1 MNTACAKGPGRTIRD
16 LPDVVVAAVT
26 VPPVTGPDGAT
37 LAPGFT
43 IPSQAVDTGCVVLY
57 DAPGGCLG
65 AVRISAASIPPVTI
79 PSSVVPASGS
89 QPARTFAAVSV
100 AGASAPEAYTPQA
113 CQVEDS
119 GKLPAVTRKGAV
131 RKGIARNGAARPGGS
146 AGGVR
151 VDTVR
156 IPPVRLPDVDVE
168 PGRLESRKLSGR
180 SEVDVLTGEGTVSYV
195 APGNVLFDTDK
206 SEIRRDAEA
215 ALRDIAAQ
223 IKAKTPNARLRVE
236 GHTDDRGDETYGLR
250 LSERRAR
257 AVASWLVKSA
267 GFKADRIT
275 TKGFGEAAPAVPNT
289 SAANRQK
296 NRRVV
301 ITVVGS

>member
-1 MNTACAKGPGRTIRD
+1 MNTACAKGLGRTIRD
-16 LPDVVVAAVT
+16 LPDLVVAAVV

-37 LAPGFT
+37 LVPGFT
-43 IPSQAVDTGCVVLY
+43 IPSQVVDAGCVVQY

-65 AVRISAASIPPVTI
+65 AVRISAASIPPATI
-79 PSSVVPASGS
+79 PESVLPASGS
-89 QPARTFAAVSV
+89 QPAKTFAAVHV
-100 AGASAPEAYTPQA
+100 EGASAPESYTPQA
-113 CQVEDS
+113 CQVEDD
-119 GKLPAVTRKGAV
+119 GELPAVTRKGVV
-131 RKGIARNGAARPGGS
+131 REGVARNGAARPGGS
-146 AGGVR
+146 QSSVR
-151 VDTVR
+151 VETVR
-156 IPPVRLPDVDVE
+156 IPPVRLPDIDVD
-168 PGRLESRKLSGR
+168 PGRLESRKLKGR
-180 SEVDVLTGEGTVSYV
+180 SDVDVFTGNGAVSYV

-206 SEIRRDAEA
+206 SAIRRDAEA

-257 AVASWLVKSA
+257 AVADWLIKSA
-267 GFKADRIT
+267 GFKADLIT
-275 TKGFGEAAPAVPNT
+275 TKGFGETAPAVPNT

-301 ITVVGS
+301 ITVLGS